1 MWFYFFER
9 ELMFLE
15 AAMVVLAVGAQSENH
30 LVEALEGVAPQVHA
44 IGDCVQPRDT
54 FEAIHDAN
62 DLVRQD
68 WPLQKVTFPC
78 GFVLSC
84 PFFEL
89 SRYTVAQLD
98 SLI

>member
-1 MWFYFFER
+1 MWVHIFER

-15 AAMVVLAVGAQSENH
+15 AATVVLAVGAKSGNH
-30 LVEALEGVAPQVHA
+30 LAEALKGVAPQVHP
-44 IGDCVQPRDT
+44 IGDCVQPRDI

-62 DLVRQD
+62 DLVCQD
-68 WPLQKVTFPC
+68 WPLHKIAFPC

-84 PFFEL
+84 PFLEL